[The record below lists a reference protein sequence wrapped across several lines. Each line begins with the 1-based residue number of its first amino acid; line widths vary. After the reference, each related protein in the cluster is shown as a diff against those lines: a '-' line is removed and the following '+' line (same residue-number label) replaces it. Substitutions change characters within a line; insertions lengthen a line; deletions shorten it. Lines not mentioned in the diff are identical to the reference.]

1 MLATVS
7 LTAFAANE
15 MAAAHLT
22 VCNTI
27 PFTWLLSM
35 VQCSADAFFLDFS
48 LIAHRCAQAF
58 HLVSVSYHRT
68 IAAIANT
75 IGIGILGLGTGPLLW
90 NALAESIG
98 RRPTYIIAW
107 TLYIPCTVWL
117 SRAGSYDSFA
127 AARYFAGF
135 MSSVSQ
141 TVPASLISETFQPEH
156 RGAAVAAWTVLLIAG
171 PVVAPVIGAGI
182 LTRTED
188 WRWVYY
194 LTLILAGLLWFC
206 ILLFVPE
213 TRYIPNPNAPTTTA
227 SHNRTSTLED
237 SEKKDSHSIE
247 HGTSTPPLAN
257 SNTLESGSYGRVGA
271 AWYPWKEP
279 VRFLNEVVAPLKMA
293 MYLPLILPS
302 ILYAVIF
309 MWSVGFTVVSPQVFP
324 RPPWHFTNVQVGL
337 AFIAAAVGALIGKFA
352 GGYVSDWT
360 VDFFVRRSGSNAR
373 IPEYRLWALL
383 PHVVLL
389 TLGLL
394 LYGIGYNNKLGWPV
408 EVVGGIGVYYVSNSA
423 AGGILQTYIIESYI
437 TKAVHGI
444 ALFNFVKCCLAFSAP
459 FFVPEWAF
467 QGFTKAYVVQAVVTA
482 ALTLATLVVLLL
494 FGAKL
499 RRAQKMV
506 STA

>member
-1 MLATVS
+1 MRSGQLIHPDPAHPYNLPTWRKLLMLATVS

-22 VCNTI
+22 
-27 PFTWLLSM
+27 
-35 VQCSADAFFLDFS
+35 
-48 LIAHRCAQAF
+48 AF
-58 HLVSVSYHRT
+58 HPVAVTFDKT
-68 IAAIANT
+68 ITAIANT

-90 NALAESIG
+90 NAFSESIG
-98 RRPTYIIAW
+98 RRPAYIIAW

-117 SRAGSYDSFA
+117 SRAGSYNSFA
-127 AARYFAGF
+127 AARFFAGF
-135 MSSVSQ
+135 CASVSQ

-171 PVVAPVIGAGI
+171 PVTAPVIGAGI
-182 LTRTED
+182 LTRTTN

-194 LTLILAGLLWFC
+194 LTLILAGVLWVC

-213 TRYIPNPNAPTTTA
+213 TRYNTNAAATITATTTA
-227 SHNRTSTLED
+227 HNATSTLDE

-247 HGTSTPPLAN
+247 HGTSTPPLTNAG
-257 SNTLESGSYGRVGA
+257 SLENGAHSHGRVGA

-279 VRFLNEVVAPLKMA
+279 VRFLNEIIAPLKMA
-293 MYLPLILPS
+293 IYLPLILPS

-360 VDFFVRRSGSNAR
+360 VDFFVRRNSSSSNEGKR
-373 IPEYRLWALL
+373 VPEYRLWALL
-383 PHVVLL
+383 PHTVLI
-389 TLGLL
+389 TVGLL

-408 EVVGGIGVYYVSNSA
+408 EVIGGIGVYYVANSA

-437 TKAVHGI
+437 TQAVHGI
-444 ALFNFVKCCLAFSAP
+444 ALFNFVKCVLAFSAP

-467 QGFTKAYVVQAVVTA
+467 EGFTKAYVVQAVVTA
-482 ALTLATLVVLLL
+482 ALTLATLVVLLA

-499 RRAQKMV
+499 RRAQRMV

>member
-1 MLATVS
+1 MRSGQLNHPDPNHPYNLPTWRKLLMLATVS

-22 VCNTI
+22 
-27 PFTWLLSM
+27 
-35 VQCSADAFFLDFS
+35 
-48 LIAHRCAQAF
+48 AF
-58 HLVSVSYHRT
+58 HQVSVAFHRT
-68 IAAIANT
+68 IAATANT

-90 NALAESIG
+90 NAIAESLG
-98 RRPTYIIAW
+98 RRPAYIIAW

-117 SRAGSYDSFA
+117 ARAGSYDSFA
-127 AARYFAGF
+127 AARFFAGF
-135 MSSVSQ
+135 TASVSQ

-171 PVVAPVIGAGI
+171 PVTAPVIGAGI
-182 LTRTED
+182 LTRTTD

-194 LTLILAGLLWFC
+194 LTLILAGALWVC

-213 TRYIPNPNAPTTTA
+213 TRYTSHPSAITDG
-227 SHNRTSTLED
+227 SHNATSTVDD

-257 SNTLESGSYGRVGA
+257 AGALESGSYGRVGA

-279 VRFLNEVVAPLKMA
+279 GRFVKEIVMPLKMA
-293 MYLPLILPS
+293 MYAPLILPS

-337 AFIAAAVGALIGKFA
+337 SFLAAAVGALIGKFA

-360 VDFFVRRSGSNAR
+360 VNFFVGRNSNGSNQGKR
-373 IPEYRLWALL
+373 VPEYRLWALL
-383 PHVVLL
+383 PHTVLL
-389 TLGLL
+389 TIGLL
-394 LYGIGYNNKLGWPV
+394 LYGIGYAKKMAWPV
-408 EVVGGIGVYYVSNSA
+408 EVIGGIGVYYVANSA

-437 TKAVHGI
+437 TQAVHGI
-444 ALFNFVKCCLAFSAP
+444 ALFNFVKCLLAFSAP
-459 FFVPEWAF
+459 FFVPEWSF
-467 QGFTKAYVVQAVVTA
+467 EGFTKAYVVQAIVTA
-482 ALTLATLVVLLL
+482 ALTLATLAVLLA

>member
-1 MLATVS
+1 MNVESDTRRQR
-7 LTAFAANE
+7 
-15 MAAAHLT
+15 
-22 VCNTI
+22 
-27 PFTWLLSM
+27 SM
-35 VQCSADAFFLDFS
+35 PCGGKDVQQGETEGMGLGV
-48 LIAHRCAQAF
+48 R
-58 HLVSVSYHRT
+58 VSVTFHRT
-68 IAAIANT
+68 IAATANT

-90 NALAESIG
+90 NALSESIG
-98 RRPTYIIAW
+98 RRPAYLIAW

-135 MSSVSQ
+135 CGSVSQ

-171 PVVAPVIGAGI
+171 PVTAPVIGAGI

-194 LTLILAGLLWFC
+194 LTLILGGALWVC
-206 ILLFVPE
+206 VLLFVPE
-213 TRYIPNPNAPTTTA
+213 TLYVANPNAPSTGNTQHA
-227 SHNRTSTLED
+227 LPSTLDE

-257 SNTLESGSYGRVGA
+257 STTLESGTYGRVGA

-279 VRFLNEVVAPLKMA
+279 VRFLNEIVAPLKMA
-293 MYLPLILPS
+293 MYLPLLLPA

-324 RPPWHFTNVQVGL
+324 RPPWKFTNVQVGL

-352 GGYVSDWT
+352 GGYLSDWT
-360 VDFFVRRSGSNAR
+360 VNFFVRRSGSTAR
-373 IPEYRLWALL
+373 VPEYRLWALL
-383 PHVVLL
+383 PHVPLL
-389 TLGLL
+389 TIGLL

-408 EVVGGIGVYYVSNSA
+408 EVIGGIGVYYVSNSA

-467 QGFTKAYVVQAVVTA
+467 EGFTKAFVVQAVVTA
-482 ALTLATLVVLLL
+482 ALTLITLAVLLG

-499 RRAQKMV
+499 RKAQKMV
-506 STA
+506 SVA

>member
-1 MLATVS
+1 MGQLNHPDPAHPYNLPTWRKLLMLATVS

-22 VCNTI
+22 V
-27 PFTWLLSM
+27 
-35 VQCSADAFFLDFS
+35 SATF
-48 LIAHRCAQAF
+48 
-58 HLVSVSYHRT
+58 HRT
-68 IAAIANT
+68 IAATANT
-75 IGIGILGLGTGPLLW
+75 IGISILGLGTGPLLW

-98 RRPTYIIAW
+98 RRPTYILAW
-107 TLYIPCTVWL
+107 TLYIPCAVWL
-117 SRAGSYDSFA
+117 SRAGSYNSFA

-135 MSSVSQ
+135 ASSVSQ

-156 RGAAVAAWTVLLIAG
+156 RGAAIAAWTVLLVAG
-171 PVVAPVIGAGI
+171 PVTAPVIGAGI

-188 WRWVYY
+188 WRWIYY
-194 LTLILAGLLWFC
+194 LVLILAGVLWLC

-213 TRYIPNPNAPTTTA
+213 TRYVANTSANTTEA
-227 SHNRTSTLED
+227 SHHVGSTLEE

-247 HGTSTPPLAN
+247 HGTSTPPLTNAV
-257 SNTLESGSYGRVGA
+257 SLEQGVTYGRVGA

-279 VRFLNEVVAPLKMA
+279 VRFLNEIIAPLKMA
-293 MYLPLILPS
+293 IYLPLILPS
-302 ILYAVIF
+302 VLYAVIF

-360 VDFFVRRSGSNAR
+360 VDFFVRRNTSRSNQNKR
-373 IPEYRLWALL
+373 VPEYRLWALL
-383 PHVVLL
+383 PHVILL
-389 TLGLL
+389 TIGLL

-408 EVVGGIGVYYVSNSA
+408 EVIGGIGVYYVSNSA

-444 ALFNFVKCCLAFSAP
+444 ALFNFVKCALAFSAP

-467 QGFTKAYVVQAVVTA
+467 EGFTKAYVVQAVVTA
-482 ALTLATLVVLLL
+482 ALTLVTLIVLLV